1 MTPERW
7 RQIEELYH
15 AARERGRDVLVSADP
30 EVRSEVERLLQQ
42 ESSGATTVEPLVP
55 GTHLGPYRIEAQLGA
70 GGMGKVF
77 RAIDTRLG
85 RAVAIKTC
93 LEQFSERFHREALA
107 ISALNHPHICTLYDI
122 GPNYLV
128 MELVEG
134 ETLAARLKRGKLS
147 IEQTIQYGSQIAD
160 ALAAAHAK
168 GIIHRDLKPGNIM
181 LTKTGIKVLDFG
193 LAKSPQDESLT
204 ASHLVMGTPAYMAPE
219 QREGRTCDERTDIF
233 ALGLVLQEMTA
244 AKLDILPP
252 QLAHV
257 IERCVASDPDSRWHA
272 AADLK
277 LELEWIAKRAA
288 SSEVPKDRSH
298 RWTWIAGAL
307 TILVLGIVAWNLLR
321 PPAATDAA
329 SRLTL
334 SFEGLIGE
342 GNPPAPSPDGQY
354 FVFMAF
360 DASGNRSLWIRSR
373 NSPNARQIPGTEDA
387 QQPIWSADGRWIGFY
402 AQGKL
407 KKVAPSGGSPQTI
420 LDVPSISGG
429 TASGAAWNQ
438 HGDIVL
444 PQSNRGPLFRV
455 RESGGPPQ
463 ELTHLDNSRAE
474 NSHRFPVFLPDGRH
488 FLFVARSSR

>member
-107 ISALNHPHICTLYDI
+107 ISALNHPHICTLYDV

-134 ETLAARLKRGKLS
+134 ETLTARLKRGKLS

-257 IERCVASDPDSRWHA
+257 IERCLAPDPDSRWHA

-277 LELEWIAKRAA
+277 LELI
-288 SSEVPKDRSH
+288 D
-298 RWTWIAGAL
+298 
-307 TILVLGIVAWNLLR
+307 
-321 PPAATDAA
+321 
-329 SRLTL
+329 
-334 SFEGLIGE
+334 
-342 GNPPAPSPDGQY
+342 
-354 FVFMAF
+354 
-360 DASGNRSLWIRSR
+360 
-373 NSPNARQIPGTEDA
+373 
-387 QQPIWSADGRWIGFY
+387 
-402 AQGKL
+402 
-407 KKVAPSGGSPQTI
+407 
-420 LDVPSISGG
+420 
-429 TASGAAWNQ
+429 
-438 HGDIVL
+438 
-444 PQSNRGPLFRV
+444 
-455 RESGGPPQ
+455 
-463 ELTHLDNSRAE
+463 
-474 NSHRFPVFLPDGRH
+474 
-488 FLFVARSSR
+488 